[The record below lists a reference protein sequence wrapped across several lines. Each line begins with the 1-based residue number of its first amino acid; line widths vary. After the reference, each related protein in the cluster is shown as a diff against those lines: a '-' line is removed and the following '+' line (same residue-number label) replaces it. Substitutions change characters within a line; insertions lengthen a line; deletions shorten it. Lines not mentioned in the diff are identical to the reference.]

1 MSSAHRALIGAL
13 LGALLVLLVHP
24 ASRVYLTHGLTHF
37 GPSKALTNSRALP
50 ENIATLPDPQAP
62 ITGAYSVL
70 VAAERLVR
78 SEPLTQDQLLLM
90 IEVCQAASEAE
101 PENSFWRL
109 MESVFQEVAGNR
121 EAAMKSWRLAAL
133 GNDYNDYQIPRLEL
147 LLYELRNEDRAT
159 LAWHTGTAIKKKT
172 NAAARAIAKEAERML
187 EGDLKAANYVGMVST
202 LQNAKLLRDGSRY
215 LPGAR
220 IGSDVIAIVP
230 NGKLG
235 VKKSPKTMV
244 EERNFFLTKLSTEG
258 LDHEYR
264 TAAEVFSNDDGW
276 EALIPPDSD
285 KLLEQRLRRS
295 VVTGNLAGNLLLCSA
310 VSCIIA
316 LIGWAILR
324 RQENQSA
331 LTSRIL
337 PFIGIVLGVLVY
349 TATHLA
355 FPAIW
360 VTIVFA
366 GFAMAPPR
374 IMPASP
380 KKLGFTLNLTQGV
393 LAGASSCLFVAYLL
407 VNSTAAHSLKGHLGF
422 SDSFQPGSPDLLAWS
437 ILVFSFSICASQI
450 WAFINRRRSLPVAAL
465 GMVRFGLTSAISCL
479 VISIAA
485 TPLLLAWDQE
495 IADDFQKLFLNE
507 PRYYINLTS
516 S

>member
-1 MSSAHRALIGAL
+1 MSSAHRAIFGAL
-13 LGALLVLLVHP
+13 FGALLVLLVHP

-37 GPSKALTNSRALP
+37 GPSTALTNSRALP

-70 VAAERLVR
+70 VAADRLINN
-78 SEPLTQDQLLLM
+78 EKLTDDQLLLM

-109 MESVFQEVAGNR
+109 MESVFHEVAGNR
-121 EAAMKSWRLAAL
+121 EAALKSWRLAAL

-147 LLYELRNEDRAT
+147 LIFELQKEDRAS

-172 NAAARAIAKEAERML
+172 NAAARAIANEAQAILGE
-187 EGDLKAANYVGMVST
+187 DLRKKDYAGLVST
-202 LQNAKLLRDGSRY
+202 LQNAKLLRDGSRS

-220 IGSDVIAIVP
+220 IGSDIIAIVP

-235 VKKSPKTMV
+235 VSKSPKTMV
-244 EERNFFLTKLSTEG
+244 EERNYFLTKLSTEG

-285 KLLEQRLRRS
+285 ALLEQRLRRS
-295 VVTGNLAGNLLLCSA
+295 ILTGNLAGNLLLCSA
-310 VSCIIA
+310 VALLIA
-316 LIGWAILR
+316 LTGWLVIKK
-324 RQENQSA
+324 QDGQTT
-331 LTSRIL
+331 LTTRIL
-337 PFIGIVLGVLVY
+337 PVIGIVLGVLVY
-349 TATHLA
+349 IATHLA

-360 VTIVFA
+360 VTVVFA
-366 GFAMAPPR
+366 GFALAPPR
-374 IMPASP
+374 IMPATP
-380 KKLGFTLNLTQGV
+380 KNLGFTLNLIQGL

-407 VNSTAAHSLKGHLGF
+407 VNSTAAYSLRGHLGF
-422 SDSFQPGSPDLLAWS
+422 TGSFQPGSPDLLAWS
-437 ILVFSFSICASQI
+437 ILVFSLSLCASQV

-465 GMVRFGLTSAISCL
+465 GLVRFGLTSAISCL
-479 VISIAA
+479 VIGLAA